1 MIITKKKNLL
11 LIAILTALT
20 IAGFAIFSDQNKNP
34 KDFNLTIL
42 SIVEID
48 PITQLRKGFRK
59 EFEASEFAKSHK
71 VVIAEENAQG
81 DPSLINQIS
90 DKIATRQPDL
100 VYVLGTPTAQALQ
113 KRAPNLLIVQGAV
126 TDPVAAGLAKS
137 WQGSGK
143 KYIAT
148 SDLPPVDKQINLIQE
163 LTPKISRLGLIY
175 NPGEAN
181 SVAVVARIR
190 EQLKLKKL
198 NWNLVERPVA
208 NSSEVARSVETLVGK
223 VDAIYLPPDNTAH
236 SAMRVIGK
244 LTRENKI
251 PLYASVKDALK
262 EGAVATLALDYEEL
276 GKESAKLALTVL
288 GGQDPATIPIKLN
301 ENPTI
306 TINAKAAK
314 DYGIDISKFRSR
326 NNIKFIE

>member
-1 MIITKKKNLL
+1 MTKKKRLWIL
-11 LIAILTALT
+11 AILTTLT
-20 IAGFAIFSDQNKNP
+20 LVILTSISIQRKKSN
-34 KDFNLTIL
+34 DFNLTIL

-48 PITQLRKGFRK
+48 PITQLRKGFRN
-59 EFEASEFAKSHK
+59 EFEASEFSKSHK
-71 VVIAEENAQG
+71 VIISEENAQG

-113 KRAPNLLIVQGAV
+113 KRAPNLLIVQGAA

-181 SVAVVARIR
+181 SVAVVSRIR

-288 GGQDPATIPIKLN
+288 GGQDPATIPIKVN

-306 TINAKAAK
+306 TINTKAAK

>member
-1 MIITKKKNLL
+1 MNNRIKL
-11 LIAILTALT
+11 LIIAICTALSI
-20 IAGFAIFSDQNKNP
+20 IAFATFRDNQINSKNFKLTIFSV
-34 KDFNLTIL
+34 
-42 SIVEID
+42 VEID
-48 PITQLRKGFRK
+48 PITQLRKGFRN
-59 EFEASEFAKSHK
+59 EFEASKFAKSHK
-71 VVIAEENAQG
+71 VIISEENAQG
-81 DPSLINQIS
+81 DSSLINQIS

-113 KRAPNLLIVQGAV
+113 KKAPNLLIVQGAV

-148 SDLPPVDKQINLIQE
+148 SDLPPVDKQISLIQE
-163 LTPKISRLGLIY
+163 LTPKISKLGLIY

-198 NWNLVERPVA
+198 NWSLVERPVA

-288 GGQDPATIPIKLN
+288 EGQDPATIPIKVN

-306 TINAKAAK
+306 TINTKAAK